1 MSTPL
6 DNVLLL
12 ALANDELDK
21 FLVGE
26 PFYFQEAKNDNEE
39 PQNIVAAF
47 DLLVLRY
54 GQQTRAPQFVDA
66 DRPCC
71 PG

>member
-1 MSTPL
+1 MSANL

-26 PFYFQEAKNDNEE
+26 PFYFQEAKSDNDE

-47 DLLVLRY
+47 DLLLHYSPVFRTLC
-54 GQQTRAPQFVDA
+54 GGLAENSGDLP
-66 DRPCC
+66 
-71 PG
+71 

>member
-1 MSTPL
+1 MSANL

-26 PFYFQEAKNDNEE
+26 PFYFQEAKNDYEE

-47 DLLVLRY
+47 D
-54 GQQTRAPQFVDA
+54 
-66 DRPCC
+66 
-71 PG
+71 